1 MEIVQLVGFICWP
14 IARNDILSKTLVIFL
29 AGVAGSGKTTLG
41 RALAR
46 AKDWRFIEADDYH
59 STESKEKMRA
69 GYPLSDEDRWPWLR
83 RLREEIHSNCGRS
96 NVTVVVACS
105 ALKIEYRRYLSGS
118 GSDYHARWFIFE
130 PDENV
135 IIKRLKDRKGHY
147 MGPQMSASQLA
158 TLEPPIDAEEWLPI
172 ESSIPTLI
180 QHVVGRVL

>member
-1 MEIVQLVGFICWP
+1 M
-14 IARNDILSKTLVIFL
+14 
-29 AGVAGSGKTTLG
+29 TTTRL
-41 RALAR
+41 
-46 AKDWRFIEADDYH
+46 
-59 STESKEKMRA
+59 SKEKYA
-69 GYPLSDEDRWPWLR
+69 PDVLSDEDRWPWLR

-172 ESSIPTLI
+172 ESSIPTLPTRCRPS
-180 QHVVGRVL
+180 VVGQLCWILSSARSRKPNERLLAPIVGGEIVSGS